1 MRRKEQLSKFLI
13 NLKLEQLEIRVLR
26 NFQDMVQHR
35 TMLKAADN
43 SGAKVLQVIH
53 IFGGSKR
60 KFGYIGDVL
69 NCVVKVASPTGQV
82 KQGEIVKV
90 VLVRSRKEIRRKDA
104 SYIRFSDNAGVVID
118 NPKDKNPRGTR
129 IFGPIAREVR
139 DSGFMKIASMAVEV
153 L

>member
-1 MRRKEQLSKFLI
+1 MI
-13 NLKLEQLEIRVLR
+13 
-26 NFQDMVQHR
+26 QHR
-35 TMLKAADN
+35 SIINAADN
-43 SGAKVLQVIH
+43 SGAKTLRVIH

-69 NCVVKVASPTGQV
+69 NCVVMEASPTGQV
-82 KQGEIVKV
+82 KDSEIVKV
-90 VLVRSRKEIRRKDA
+90 VLVRARKETGRPDG

-118 NPKDKNPRGTR
+118 NAKDKNPRGTR

-139 DSGFMKIASMAVEV
+139 DAGFTKIASMAVEV